1 MPNRHTFTP
10 TCTHLTAS
18 IAITCTLFFTLCQ
31 KFTGEQKPY
40 RRARQGELYHGV
52 VIPQLPVATQPHI
65 PAKPGRKSLY
75 RPEYCQAII
84 DFFSFSIDAP
94 NRQLEPVITRGEQNG
109 KPFEK
114 QEIRF
119 IPAPLPLLE
128 SFAESIG
135 VTRETL
141 GEWADQFP
149 AFSEAH
155 ARAKAMQKAL
165 LIDRGLTRQY
175 DPSFAIFTAKN
186 ITDMKDQIGPAV
198 EVNVQIVAAGTDLP
212 ARAPVAPIVDLAIL
226 PPRDR

>member
-1 MPNRHTFTP
+1 MVDYFTKAK
-10 TCTHLTAS
+10 AS
-18 IAITCTLFFTLCQ
+18 PVQ
-31 KFTGEQKPY
+31 
-40 RRARQGELYHGV
+40 
-52 VIPQLPVATQPHI
+52 QL
-65 PAKPGRKSLY
+65 
-75 RPEYCQAII
+75 
-84 DFFSFSIDAP
+84 AP
-94 NRQLEPVITRGEQNG
+94 IITRGEQNG

-119 IPAPLPLLE
+119 IPAHLPLLE

-149 AFSEAH
+149 AFGEAH

-165 LIDRGLTRQY
+165 LIERGLTRQY

-186 ITDMKDQIGPAV
+186 ITDMRDQTGPAV
-198 EVNVQIVAAGTDLP
+198 EVNIQIVAAGTDLP
-212 ARAPVAPIVDLAIL
+212 ARAPVAPSVDLAIL